1 MEMKMKMKT
10 GNAEAQPQQS
20 HVLVFPFPVQGHMN
34 PMAQFA
40 KRLVSKGL
48 KVTVVTII
56 SATHRFQAAPEQLSS
71 LGFDV
76 EPISDGSEFV
86 HRPESIDETTE
97 RFRRVV
103 KKTLADLITRIQNK
117 SKSKKKNG
125 TSAPHNDDHDADDA
139 RSSHPELKF
148 LVYHSGM
155 PWALDIARQHGI
167 DGAPF
172 FTSCAAYVAIYQHFL
187 QGALKIPSENDR
199 STTTLSLPSMP
210 PLCFDDLPSFLRDF
224 DSYPA
229 FLQLS
234 LSQYSNIG
242 TLKWLFICTFHK
254 LEEEVLE
261 WMRNQEWPVRTIG
274 PTVPSMFLDKQ
285 LKDDKEYGLSMFKPN
300 VELCMEWLD
309 SRETSSVVYAS
320 FGSLASLKKDQI
332 EELAWGLRDMNYNF
346 MWAVR
351 ESEMEKLPS
360 NFLEET
366 SEKGLVVSWCPQI
379 QVLAH
384 KAVRCFVTHCGWNSV
399 LEALSCGVPMVT
411 LPHWS
416 DQATNAKFVADVWKL
431 GVRVK
436 TNEKGI
442 AIKEEITKCIQQ
454 VMEEEKGMEMIKAS
468 LRWKELAKEAV
479 NVGGSSDKNIEE
491 FVAEITQI

>member
-1 MEMKMKMKT
+1 
-10 GNAEAQPQQS
+10 
-20 HVLVFPFPVQGHMN
+20 
-34 PMAQFA
+34 
-40 KRLVSKGL
+40 
-48 KVTVVTII
+48 
-56 SATHRFQAAPEQLSS
+56 
-71 LGFDV
+71 
-76 EPISDGSEFV
+76 
-86 HRPESIDETTE
+86 
-97 RFRRVV
+97 
-103 KKTLADLITRIQNK
+103 
-117 SKSKKKNG
+117 
-125 TSAPHNDDHDADDA
+125 
-139 RSSHPELKF
+139 
-148 LVYHSGM
+148 
-155 PWALDIARQHGI
+155 
-167 DGAPF
+167 
-172 FTSCAAYVAIYQHFL
+172 
-187 QGALKIPSENDR
+187 
-199 STTTLSLPSMP
+199 
-210 PLCFDDLPSFLRDF
+210 
-224 DSYPA
+224 
-229 FLQLS
+229 
-234 LSQYSNIG
+234 
-242 TLKWLFICTFHK
+242 
-254 LEEEVLE
+254 
-261 WMRNQEWPVRTIG
+261 MRNQEWPVWTIG

-285 LKDDKEYGLSMFKPN
+285 LKDDKEYSLSMFKPN

-366 SEKGLVVSWCPQI
+366 SEKGLVVSWCPQL

-411 LPHWS
+411 MPHWA
-416 DQATNAKFVADVWKL
+416 DQATNAKFVADVWKV

-454 VMEEEKGMEMIKAS
+454 VMEEEKGMKMIKAS

-491 FVAEITQI
+491 FVAGLKQI